1 MPNTKFKK
9 EQQQKKTTEVF
20 VFRKYTLACTNL
32 FYNLGQDEI

>member
-9 EQQQKKTTEVF
+9 GKKKKTTEVF

>member
-9 EQQQKKTTEVF
+9 GEKKKKTTEVF